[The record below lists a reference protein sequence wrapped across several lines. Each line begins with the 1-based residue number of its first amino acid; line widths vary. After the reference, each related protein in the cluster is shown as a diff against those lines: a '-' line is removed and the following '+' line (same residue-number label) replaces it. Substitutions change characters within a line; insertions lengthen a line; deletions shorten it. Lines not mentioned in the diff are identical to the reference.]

1 MLDLSAVKR
10 QIDRMASDQ
19 KRIQNDFFERID
31 LAVQEAQGWS
41 DNWKKLS
48 YDVDVSRT
56 SWLVARLSGPPDAAC
71 PAPPRPRQLT
81 VIAADGSQIFPDR
94 HEISS
99 CYLLNIGYV
108 VLHYGT
114 GERPTLSSRP
124 FLYYREEDLYE
135 EWEGRRTAV
144 TRESVGI
151 RRGAL
156 EFTFLADL
164 SVQAREEGRSVVG
177 LSDGT
182 LILWSLEGR
191 PPDLRAATLRTYLD
205 AFEKMRQARAPVA
218 GYISSPGSADV
229 INALRVGLCPE
240 EPTNCDRCPYK
251 ADRREQR
258 GGTGQGT
265 RPHGSVWRGG
275 RPGAFGW
282 VERPETDQ
290 GPAPLPCSPIE
301 GVTDDLLFAR
311 LLKPGERSGV
321 FRSQSRI
328 LNDYGPHRICFFYLH
343 TGAEIARV
351 EVPQWVAD
359 DPDLLD
365 LTHACVVD
373 QAEKGKGYPIV
384 LSEAHEKAVV
394 RGADRDLF
402 YKFLRDTFVQN
413 DIRAEISLKSLKKL
427 AATV

>member
-19 KRIQNDFFERID
+19 KRLQNDFFERID
-31 LAVQEAQGWS
+31 LAVQEARGWS
-41 DNWKKLS
+41 DDWKKLS

-56 SWLVARLSGPPDAAC
+56 SWLVARLSGPPDAAY

-135 EWEGRRTAV
+135 EWEGRRTPV

-191 PPDLRAATLRTYLD
+191 PPDLRAATLRAYLD

-240 EPTNCDRCPYK
+240 EPTSCDRCPWK
-251 ADRREQR
+251 ADRRE
-258 GGTGQGT
+258 
-265 RPHGSVWRGG
+265 RPLE
-275 RPGAFGW
+275 A
-282 VERPETDQ
+282 DQ
-290 GPAPLPCSPIE
+290 GPPPLPCSPIE

-373 QAEKGKGYPIV
+373 QAEKGRGYPIV

>member
-1 MLDLSAVKR
+1 MLDLGAVKR
-10 QIDRMASDQ
+10 QIDRMAADQ
-19 KRIQNDFFERID
+19 KRVQNDFFERID
-31 LAVQEAQGWS
+31 LSVREARRWS
-41 DNWKKLS
+41 EDWKALS
-48 YDVDVSRT
+48 HGVDVSRT

-71 PAPPRPRQLT
+71 PAPERPKHLT

-99 CYLLNIGYV
+99 CYLLNVGYV
-108 VLHYGT
+108 VIHYGT

-135 EWEGRRTAV
+135 EWEGRRSMV

-151 RRGAL
+151 RRGAM

-164 SVQAREEGRSVVG
+164 SLQAREEGRSVVG

-191 PPDLRAATLRTYLD
+191 PPDLRAATLKTYLD
-205 AFEKMRQARAPVA
+205 AFERMRQARVPVA

-240 EPTNCDRCPYK
+240 EPTNCDRCPWK
-251 ADRREQR
+251 VDAREPLLEI
-258 GGTGQGT
+258 GQGL
-265 RPHGSVWRGG
+265 P
-275 RPGAFGW
+275 
-282 VERPETDQ
+282 
-290 GPAPLPCSPIE
+290 PALPCGPIE

-321 FRSQSRI
+321 FRSQSKI

-351 EVPQWVAD
+351 EVPQWVVD
-359 DPDLLD
+359 DPELLD
-365 LTHACVVD
+365 LTHACIVD

-384 LSEAHEKAVV
+384 LSEAHEKAIV

>member
-1 MLDLSAVKR
+1 MLDLGAVKG

-31 LAVQEAQGWS
+31 LSVREARRWS
-41 DNWKKLS
+41 DDWKALS

-71 PAPPRPRQLT
+71 PAPPRPKQLT

-108 VLHYGT
+108 VIHYGT

-135 EWEGRRTAV
+135 EWEGRRTMV

-164 SVQAREEGRSVVG
+164 SVRAREEGRSVVG

-191 PPDLRAATLRTYLD
+191 PADLRAATLRTYLD
-205 AFEKMRQARAPVA
+205 AFERMRQARVPVA

-240 EPTNCDRCPYK
+240 EPTNCDRCPWK
-251 ADRREQR
+251 ADLRER
-258 GGTGQGT
+258 LLEID
-265 RPHGSVWRGG
+265 H
-275 RPGAFGW
+275 
-282 VERPETDQ
+282 
-290 GPAPLPCSPIE
+290 GPAPPALPCSPIE
-301 GVTDDLLFAR
+301 GVTDDLLFVR
-311 LLKPGERSGV
+311 VLKRGERSGV

-343 TGAEIARV
+343 TGSEIARV

-359 DPDLLD
+359 DPELLD
-365 LTHACVVD
+365 LTHASVVD
-373 QAEKGKGYPIV
+373 QAEKGKGYPVV
-384 LSEAHEKAVV
+384 LSEAHEKAIV

>member
-1 MLDLSAVKR
+1 MLDLGAVKR
-10 QIDRMASDQ
+10 QIDRMAADQ

-31 LAVQEAQGWS
+31 LSVREARRWSEGWRA
-41 DNWKKLS
+41 LAHG
-48 YDVDVSRT
+48 VDVSRT

-71 PAPPRPRQLT
+71 PAPERPKRLT

-135 EWEGRRTAV
+135 EWEGRRTAI

-151 RRGAL
+151 RRGAM

-164 SVQAREEGRSVVG
+164 SLQAREEGRCVVG

-191 PPDLRAATLRTYLD
+191 PPDLRAATLKTYLD
-205 AFEKMRQARAPVA
+205 AFERMRQARVPVA
-218 GYISSPGSADV
+218 GYISSPGSADL

-240 EPTNCDRCPYK
+240 EPTNCDRCPWK
-251 ADRREQR
+251 AEARESLLEI
-258 GGTGQGT
+258 G
-265 RPHGSVWRGG
+265 
-275 RPGAFGW
+275 
-282 VERPETDQ
+282 Q

-301 GVTDDLLFAR
+301 GVTDDLVFAR
-311 LLKPGERSGV
+311 LLKPGERSGI
-321 FRSQSRI
+321 FRSQSKI

-343 TGAEIARV
+343 TGSEIARV

-359 DPDLLD
+359 DPELLD
-365 LTHACVVD
+365 LTHACAVD

-384 LSEAHEKAVV
+384 LSEAHEKAIV